1 MAQITLTTER
11 MNELLE
17 NTAIFAAHKALV
29 LAGVPIAEYYTRKA
43 LQQKFGKGKI
53 NRMIAAGKII
63 PHKIEE
69 DGKNVYAI
77 ADVLKHII

>member
-1 MAQITLTTER
+1 

-17 NTAIFAAHKALV
+17 NTAVFAAYKALS
-29 LAGVPIAEYYTRKA
+29 LTGVPVKEYYTRGA
-43 LQQKFGKGKI
+43 LQQKFGEGKI

>member
-17 NTAIFAAHKALV
+17 NTATFAAHKALV
-29 LAGVPIAEYYTRKA
+29 LAGVPVVEYYTRKV
-43 LQQKFGKGKI
+43 LQKKFGTGKI

-63 PHKIEE
+63 PHRLEE

-77 ADVLKHII
+77 SDVLKHII